1 METKEIKETL
11 ENSPKRKKALKLAKL
26 SNKLEIAD
34 VEKEISMI
42 ELNTKKQINLLSQ
55 MEEHKGKY
63 SNSEKR
69 DLAVQENL
77 IVHDRY
83 NMLIKHLDVLKTR
96 IEEQDIEISFISD
109 VINCTIAY
117 AYLGANYD

>member
-1 METKEIKETL
+1 METKEIKQIL
-11 ENSPKRKKALKLAKL
+11 EENPKRKKALKLGKL

-34 VEKEISMI
+34 VEKEIAMI
-42 ELNTKKQINLLSQ
+42 ELNIKKQINLLAQ

-69 DLAVQENL
+69 DLAVQEQL

-83 NMLIKHLDVLKTR
+83 NMLVKHLDALKTK
-96 IEEQDIEISFISD
+96 IEEQDIEISYISD

-117 AYLGANYD
+117 AYLGATHD